1 MKLIKD
7 FKNQIPKNNNN
18 VIILVSVIR
27 NEYLL
32 LDYFLKYYDKLGV
45 THFIFIDNNSNDNT
59 TEYLLN
65 SNYNIMLFH
74 TKDSYK
80 ENNYGMTWIKII
92 LDKYCKNKWVVG
104 VAADELIY
112 VNKLSTLINTMEKER
127 ANVCK
132 FYMLDMYPK
141 DSNIKYKYG
150 DSFLNHSYYYDKESE
165 INKDYYDGMRYRT
178 MNVIANLK
186 KYSFFKYNFYTTTT
200 FTPDYHEIRY
210 KNNKYYNPLYITI
223 ATKTMFL
230 LHFKFLRPNLRK
242 YFLERAKRNEDWNNS
257 FHYIAY
263 SKAKNYNFYDPKYSL
278 SIKKYKPKFSYI

>member
-7 FKNQIPKNNNN
+7 FKNMILKNDNNA
-18 VIILVSVIR
+18 IILVSVIR

-165 INKDYYDGMRYRT
+165 INNNYYASVRKRT
-178 MNVIANLK
+178 MNVATILRT
-186 KYSFFKYNFYTTTT
+186 YSFFKYNFYCHSELG
-200 FTPDYHEIRY
+200 FGFHKIYEK
-210 KNNKYYNPLYITI
+210 KNNIHQCITVIKYPY
-223 ATKTMFL
+223 FL
-230 LHFKFLRPNLRK
+230 LHFKFLRPNLRT
-242 YFLERAKRNEDWNNS
+242 YFSERAKRNEDWNNS
-257 FHYIAY
+257 IEYIAY

-278 SIKKYKPKFSYI
+278 SIKKHKPEFSFF